1 MKQCESSNWTQ
12 THFISAVSAVY
23 TASAS
28 GYTKRPQ
35 STARSLASPMLG
47 HTISFFTWGPGCD
60 DSERFFFLFSVTI
73 GPVCFRSV
81 IPDALPDIPW
91 PSDEGC
97 CPCAPRLPVPFS
109 FDFGG
114 GSSAIVTLP
123 VAPTVAFVRTS
134 APSAMPFGY
143 ACLNVCLNVLNRSP
157 HRSGHLPA
165 L

>member
-1 MKQCESSNWTQ
+1 MKR
-12 THFISAVSAVY
+12 AVIGHRHILLVQLVRY
-23 TASAS
+23 TLQVQADILKGPSQPR
-28 GYTKRPQ
+28 GHWQVRCWVIP
-35 STARSLASPMLG
+35 LVFLLG
-47 HTISFFTWGPGCD
+47 GRVATIVSV
-60 DSERFFFLFSVTI
+60 FFLFSVTI

-157 HRSGHLPA
+157 RRSGHLPA